1 MTRRSRALLPI
12 ALALCPARALAQQDP
27 RLQWQTLETPHFH
40 IHFYQ
45 DMEPVARR
53 VGDIAEGVYQRL
65 SGPMG
70 WSPRQRT
77 EVVLS
82 DVTDDAN
89 GSATAIPFNTVRL
102 FLTAPDDLS
111 PLNQHDDWLTTLVTH
126 EFTHILHTDNIS
138 GLPAIVNAVLG
149 RQWAP
154 NHIQARFILEG
165 IATYEESLRTRG
177 GRLRS
182 SIWDMTLRADALED
196 RLVTLD
202 QLANGPNRWP
212 HGNIWYLYGS
222 YLMRYVADRF
232 GHDALARISSEYGSM
247 AVPWQMGRAVQRATG
262 RSWEELYEDFLA
274 ATRARYAQQRR
285 VIAAQGVIEGHR
297 LTAQGETVRAPRF
310 LPDGALLYETSD
322 GESQPAIRA
331 ISSEFFRTWDHRSPP
346 ARPAPAELEW
356 QASPSGF
363 AVASP
368 DALIVSDI
376 AAHRDLH
383 FYHDLYRWRLSRDD
397 RGRVS
402 VEGVEQLT
410 NGWRAQQPDVAPDGD
425 RVAFTTNHRATTSLV
440 EVSLA
445 DRAPRVIFRPR
456 RFEQVYAP
464 RYSPDGRTLAFSYW
478 RTGGRRDIALLDR
491 ASGDVSLLTD
501 DRALDTSPVF
511 SPDGRYLLWTS
522 DRTGVM
528 NIYARDLRAGRT
540 LQVTNAV
547 LGAFQPAVSPDARTL
562 AYVGYSS
569 RGYDLHAMPFDP
581 SAWREPAPV
590 PEDPFGREDAP
601 AAQPTPAYPSTV
613 SPYNPWPTLRPR
625 NVQFEFGDDGF
636 GAQLGVRVAG
646 GDVVGRH
653 AWSARVGVSLT
664 RGYPTADVSYI
675 YRGIRPTLRL
685 RAYRTVE
692 PGGGY
697 RVGRFNP
704 PWTQERYG
712 GESEVSVNFPSPFD
726 IHTLSLGYEASWVR
740 PLDEF
745 PAFDRFADPNEATP
759 TFPFQGWVAGLRA
772 TWAYNRAQRY
782 AYSISAQTGYGFLAS
797 VKFNDAL
804 LGSASGGIEATAAFT
819 GYLPMPWGTDRQ
831 RHVLAISAAGGLAT
845 GDRAERGAF
854 VLGGWPPFTTENF
867 LDAVRSGAQFGSVAL
882 RGYTPRAR
890 IGSQYQ
896 LVNVEYRFPIAQVRR
911 GVSTFPF
918 FIQRVYGDV
927 FADVGHATFGR
938 FNPDLIAVGAGAELF
953 VDILVGFFIPF
964 TVRVGYAHG
973 FMRDGDDQ
981 VYGILSSPF

>member
-1 MTRRSRALLPI
+1 MRRRLALALALLP
-12 ALALCPARALAQQDP
+12 ATASAQQDP

-53 VGDIAEGVYQRL
+53 VADIAEAVAHRL
-65 SGPMG
+65 SGPLG
-70 WSPRQRT
+70 WTPSQRT
-77 EVVLS
+77 EIVLS

-111 PLNQHDDWLTTLVTH
+111 PLNQHEDWLTTLVTH
-126 EFTHILHTDNIS
+126 EYTHILHTDNIS

-149 RQWAP
+149 KQWAP

-222 YLMRYVADRF
+222 YLMQYVADRF
-232 GHDALARISSEYGSM
+232 GHDALARLSSEYGGM
-247 AVPWQMGRAVQRATG
+247 AAPWQMGRAIARATG
-262 RSWEELYEDFLA
+262 RTWEELYEDFLA

-285 VIAAQGVIEGHR
+285 AIVAQGVAEGPA
-297 LTAQGETVRAPRF
+297 LTAQGEHVRNPRF
-310 LPDGALLYETSD
+310 LSDGTLLYESSD
-322 GESQPAIRA
+322 GQSQPMIRA
-331 ISSEFFRTWDHRSPP
+331 VSSEFLRTWDHRSP
-346 ARPAPAELEW
+346 ARPAPRELEW

-363 AVASP
+363 SVASP
-368 DALIVSDI
+368 DALVVSDI

-383 FYHDLYRWRLSRDD
+383 FYHDLFRWRLSRDD
-397 RGRVS
+397 RGRTS
-402 VEGVEQLT
+402 VDGVEQLT
-410 NGWRAQQPDVAPDGD
+410 DGWRAQQPDVAPDGH
-425 RVAFTTNHRATTSLV
+425 RVVFTTNHRATTALV
-440 EVSLA
+440 EMSLTE
-445 DRAPRVIFRPR
+445 RRPRVIFRPR

-464 RYSPDGRTLAFSYW
+464 RYSPDGRSVAFSYW
-478 RTGGRRDIALLDR
+478 RTGGSRDIALLDR
-491 ASGDVSLLTD
+491 DSGRVTLLTD
-501 DRALDTSPVF
+501 DRAVDTSPVF

-528 NIYARDLRAGRT
+528 NIYARELATGRT
-540 LQVTNAV
+540 RQVTHCV
-547 LGAFQPAVSPDARTL
+547 LGAFQPAVSPDQRTL

-569 RGYDLHAMPFDP
+569 LGYDLHAMPYDP
-581 SAWREPAPV
+581 AAWREPIPV
-590 PEDPFGREDAP
+590 PEDPFAREGDPLEERPPPYA
-601 AAQPTPAYPSTV
+601 STV
-613 SPYNPWPTLRPR
+613 SPYSPWPTLRPR
-625 NVQFEFGDDGF
+625 NVQFDLGNDGF
-636 GAQLGVRVAG
+636 GAQLGVRFGG

-664 RGYPTADVSYI
+664 RGFPTADLSYV
-675 YRGIRPTLRL
+675 YRGVRPTLRL

-692 PGGGY
+692 PGSGY
-697 RVGRFNP
+697 RVGRFAP
-704 PWTQERYG
+704 PWSQERYG

-745 PAFDRFADPNEATP
+745 PAFDRFADPNEAAP
-759 TFPFQGWVAGLRA
+759 SFPFQGWVAGLRA

-782 AYSISAQTGYGFLAS
+782 TYSISAQTGYGLLAS
-797 VKFNDAL
+797 VKVNDAM

-819 GYLPMPWGTDRQ
+819 GYLPMPWGVDRQ
-831 RHVLAISAAGGLAT
+831 RHVLAVSAAGGVAT

-854 VLGGWPPFTTENF
+854 VLGGWPPFSAENF
-867 LDAVRSGAQFGSVAL
+867 LEALRSGAQFGSVAL
-882 RGYTPRAR
+882 RGYSPRAR
-890 IGSQYQ
+890 VGSQYQ
-896 LVNVEYRFPIAQVRR
+896 LLNVEYRFPITQVRR
-911 GVSTFPF
+911 GVSTFPL
-918 FIQRVYGDV
+918 FIQRIYGDV
-927 FADVGHATFGR
+927 FADVGHAGFGR
-938 FNPDLIAVGAGAELF
+938 FNLDRVAVGAGAELF

-973 FMRDGDDQ
+973 FMADGEDQ
-981 VYGILSSPF
+981 FYGVLSSPF